1 MVVSRDMD
9 IIKVEN
15 LTKEFNSFKAVDNIS
30 FDIKEGEIFGLLG
43 PNGAGKTTTIRILT
57 GILKPTKGSV
67 KIDKYDI
74 QNKPLD
80 AKQLMGIVPE
90 TADAYPDLSAYKN
103 LFFIG
108 ELYGL
113 QRGNIVK
120 KANKLLELFELKEKI
135 HNKVKTFSKGMRQ
148 RLVLAMALMNES
160 KILILDE
167 PTSGLDVK
175 SARLIKTLIK
185 KFNQESKTILLTTHN
200 IEDANQLCDRVAIM
214 NYGKI
219 VAIDSPEKLKDV
231 IQSLSSVEVSFEKP
245 TDIKDFKFVD
255 ITKTVKEG
263 DKIKFYTKNPEG
275 VLFSLVDYAKSSGNK
290 MISLNTLKPTL
301 EDVFVKLTEN
311 KNDNS

>member
-1 MVVSRDMD
+1 M
-9 IIKVEN
+9 
-15 LTKEFNSFKAVDNIS
+15 FKAIQ
-30 FDIKEGEIFGLLG
+30 EGIIAAAKKSGAHEFIEKYENKYEQKLNRAF
-43 PNGAGKTTTIRILT
+43 NGGVR
-57 GILKPTKGSV
+57 PSV
-67 KIDKYDI
+67 GQWQKIALARAFFK
-74 QNKPLD
+74 D
-80 AKQLMGIVPE
+80 AP
-90 TADAYPDLSAYKN
+90 
-103 LFFIG
+103 
-108 ELYGL
+108 
-113 QRGNIVK
+113 
-120 KANKLLELFELKEKI
+120 
-135 HNKVKTFSKGMRQ
+135 
-148 RLVLAMALMNES
+148 
-160 KILILDE
+160 ILILDE

-290 MISLNTLKPTL
+290 IISLNTLKPTL

>member
-1 MVVSRDMD
+1 MD

-290 MISLNTLKPTL
+290 IISLNTLKPTL